1 MTSMPPADKHPSA
14 PPENPACAYKG
25 GNGLA
30 RLFKA
35 SRYSWAGLRAAW
47 RHEAAFRQEL
57 AFGLPAIVLAWW
69 LAPGRWEAL
78 AMGAAV
84 VMVWIVEL
92 LNSSLEAVA
101 DAVSTHHH
109 PLLGR
114 AKDLGSAAVMVS
126 LVLAATVWLVALWP
140 GSVGQG

>member
-1 MTSMPPADKHPSA
+1 MPTI
-14 PPENPACAYKG
+14 PPTDEPQDALPPNASCAFKG
-25 GNGLA
+25 GKGLE
-30 RLFKA
+30 RLLNA
-35 SRYSWAGLRAAW
+35 SRYSWAGIRAAC

-57 AFGLPAIVLAWW
+57 AVGLPAVAVAWW
-69 LAPGRWEAL
+69 WAPGRWEAL
-78 AMGAAV
+78 AMSAAV
-84 VMVWIVEL
+84 VAVWIVEL

-126 LVLAATVWLVALWP
+126 LVLAAAVWAVALWP
-140 GSVGQG
+140 G

>member
-1 MTSMPPADKHPSA
+1 MTAVPPSDKRPSDTDK
-14 PPENPACAYKG
+14 PAGDYKG
-25 GNGLA
+25 GKGLD
-30 RLFKA
+30 RLLKA
-35 SRYSWAGLRAAW
+35 SRYSWAGLCAAC

-57 AFGLPAIVLAWW
+57 AIGLPAIGFAWW
-69 LAPGRWEAL
+69 WAPGRWEAL
-78 AMGAAV
+78 AMTAAV

-92 LNSSLEAVA
+92 LNSSLEALA

-126 LVLAATVWLVALWP
+126 LLLAAAVWLAVLWP
-140 GSVGQG
+140 GSAAQA